1 MVRKIKRKFVRRLQF
16 GNGDN
21 VEIFD
26 NFDGV
31 IEVFLVDIILKEDQK
46 LKQKFIRKSKKS
58 NKMKKFVESFD
69 TKLDR

>member
-16 GNGDN
+16 GNVDN

-46 LKQKFIRKSKKS
+46 LKLKFIKKSKKS

-69 TKLDR
+69 LKLDW

>member
-46 LKQKFIRKSKKS
+46 LK
-58 NKMKKFVESFD
+58 
-69 TKLDR
+69 